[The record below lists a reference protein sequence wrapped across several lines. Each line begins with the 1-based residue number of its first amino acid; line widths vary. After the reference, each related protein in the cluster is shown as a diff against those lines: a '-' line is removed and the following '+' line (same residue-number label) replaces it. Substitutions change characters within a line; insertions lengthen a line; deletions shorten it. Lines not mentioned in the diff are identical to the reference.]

1 MNSNAFSEKKLVW
14 VIMVVREHE
23 IVGGIAPDQYYTHL
37 FSACLKLNLLLKLEV
52 FYLQVDNTPCRE
64 IQFFGVWLL
73 GLEFITQLQYD
84 WSRPEIPSSCTFL
97 PEDH

>member
-1 MNSNAFSEKKLVW
+1 MNSNVFSEKKQLW

-52 FYLQVDNTPCRE
+52 FYLQVDNTP
-64 IQFFGVWLL
+64 WLL

-84 WSRPEIPSSCTFL
+84 RSRPEIPSSCTFL
-97 PEDH
+97 PEDQ